1 MPKQVKKGKDGVVR
15 ITDPEMEKVKKKNKD
30 KTFQNLTVEQQIE
43 LLAIKAGI
51 VKTDKVSDIK

>member
-43 LLAIKAGI
+43 LLAIKVGI

>member
-1 MPKQVKKGKDGVVR
+1 MHLLIR
-15 ITDPEMEKVKKKNKD
+15 ILTLVARLLLEKVKKKNKD